1 MHLYPSLSCGGI
13 DYSSLS
19 NRNCLFAKN
28 VARGRAEEILT
39 LPLEF
44 RSSEKRTETEKDSQ
58 LLSGPLRFEKLM
70 TSLFARCFVHFIFH
84 FWSLLSTKLQ
94 KYSVIF
100 VYILHGKMS
109 RTEKTG
115 KKITQLK

>member
-1 MHLYPSLSCGGI
+1 MHLHSSLSCGGI

-28 VARGRAEEILT
+28 VARGRAEEISP

-70 TSLFARCFVHFIFH
+70 TYLFARCFVHLIFH
-84 FWSLLSTKLQ
+84 FWSLLATKLQ
-94 KYSVIF
+94 KMK
-100 VYILHGKMS
+100 IL
-109 RTEKTG
+109 RN
-115 KKITQLK
+115 L